1 MRKLIQKI
9 GDFFLPDPKLTSFR
23 KLIIKG
29 IVYLCIFFTLCG
41 IDYLYF
47 LFMNKDSILW
57 KIISVPHA
65 AAIIFTG
72 MFFLI
77 VLPGEFG
84 DVYDNT
90 RPFNPDKDRGKK
102 YSLNTVINMIKKND
116 IIEFK
121 IIVDNQFVN
130 IGASSDYLNSNNSF
144 FDKSYYINDI
154 EFNDIEEFQERVSL
168 FCKKEKLSVYSID
181 GVRQA
186 TKKNKRSRN
195 KKAENK

>member
-57 KIISVPHA
+57 KIISGPHA

-90 RPFNPDKDRGKK
+90 RP
-102 YSLNTVINMIKKND
+102 
-116 IIEFK
+116 
-121 IIVDNQFVN
+121 
-130 IGASSDYLNSNNSF
+130 
-144 FDKSYYINDI
+144 
-154 EFNDIEEFQERVSL
+154 
-168 FCKKEKLSVYSID
+168 
-181 GVRQA
+181 
-186 TKKNKRSRN
+186 
-195 KKAENK
+195 